1 MVQKDVQSKLSSA
14 CGVIVH
20 LCPVPDTADEL
31 A

>member
-14 CGVIVH
+14 CDAIVH